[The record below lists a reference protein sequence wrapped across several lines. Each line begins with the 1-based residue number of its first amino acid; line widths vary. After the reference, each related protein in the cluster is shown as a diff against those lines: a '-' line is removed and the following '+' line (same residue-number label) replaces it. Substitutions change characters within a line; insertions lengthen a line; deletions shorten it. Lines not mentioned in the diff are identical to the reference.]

1 MIFTDAF
8 FQVHGVRSA
17 LTTHCIVSLI
27 EKRAREKTKGR
38 EGRADRENREHER
51 R

>member
-38 EGRADRENREHER
+38 EGRRENREHER